1 MNRRPDAPDP
11 LSAEERELAD
21 RLLRLGPHDGPSPA
35 LDARIL
41 AAAHAAV
48 AQAPRARPRSRWPAW
63 IGVAASLT
71 LAVGIAWQL
80 RPAGKS
86 FEAVGEDQAALPASA
101 PAAVAEQAASKQAAS
116 ATADS
121 AATAELQAQDA
132 APPPPP
138 SIAADAA
145 GQIVET
151 VEPLVAAPA
160 TPARMPPPAEPAQRE
175 QADEAAKAEQRAEP
189 LRARRAPQAF
199 SPEAPAPIELPA
211 PPPPPAPP
219 APPAAAAAAPPSG
232 AAAPGAASAGA
243 DNDGYRAAE
252 LQRAPAPTAAHK
264 ASAANAA
271 EAKAAAATA
280 DSAAESAVLDRVQ
293 VTGSR
298 IRTVGTTGVP
308 ADADAADA
316 RLAPAQWLQRI
327 REYRDAGQTER
338 ARDGLRRF
346 RSAHPRVR
354 IPDDLRPLL
363 K

>member
-80 RPAGKS
+80 RPVGKS
-86 FEAVGEDQAALPASA
+86 FEALGEDQAALPASV
-101 PAAVAEQAASKQAAS
+101 PATEDEQAASAP
-116 ATADS
+116 ADS

-132 APPPPP
+132 APAQPP

-145 GQIVET
+145 GPIVET

-160 TPARMPPPAEPAQRE
+160 TPARMPPPAEPARRE

-199 SPEAPAPIELPA
+199 SPEAPAPIEQSAP

-219 APPAAAAAAPPSG
+219 APAAAAAAPPSG
-232 AAAPGAASAGA
+232 AAAPGAASASA
-243 DNDGYRAAE
+243 DNDAYRAAE

-280 DSAAESAVLDRVQ
+280 DSAAESVALDRIQ

-298 IRTVGTTGVP
+298 IGTAGVP

-327 REYRDAGQTER
+327 REYRDAGQIER